1 MMMQSVSRCA
11 TMTSSSSSSSSKTVR
26 DFSSS
31 SSSSSL
37 LHTTRVC
44 AALKRSSRFIEDEI
58 LFFLWIEIFPCN
70 ARRFPI
76 LYALSLSLERRER
89 RGRRGEES
97 ATEREDVCGGAV
109 VSFLFLCESERSF
122 SSNSLVFFTNLFVF
136 FFLLRVCVTS
146 TKISPRISLSV
157 FGSQLN
163 RRRKH

>member
-26 DFSSS
+26 DSSSS

-76 LYALSLSLERRER
+76 LYALSLSR
-89 RGRRGEES
+89 
-97 ATEREDVCGGAV
+97 TERETWETRGRERDRARGRLRWRCRFVP
-109 VSFLFLCESERSF
+109 FLCESERSF
-122 SSNSLVFFTNLFVF
+122 SSNSLVFFY
-136 FFLLRVCVTS
+136 
-146 TKISPRISLSV
+146 
-157 FGSQLN
+157 
-163 RRRKH
+163 